1 MMLLTATAPTAA
13 FAYSKFSFD
22 AGKTETA
29 LAWLPT
35 VLPTACIVA
44 TATMSTSNPEPS
56 DHRATRRIAWRHWRR
71 CLGCR
76 CSAVVC
82 SYEDRH
88 SAAGSFRNRLAA
100 LEQENAEQLKAILS
114 TVADGQL
121 RLSPLRRNLCRWR
134 RACAACRC

>member
-1 MMLLTATAPTAA
+1 MAEQRR
-13 FAYSKFSFD
+13 D
-22 AGKTETA
+22 ARGG
-29 LAWLPT
+29 
-35 VLPTACIVA
+35 
-44 TATMSTSNPEPS
+44 
-56 DHRATRRIAWRHWRR
+56 RGAWRHWRR

-121 RLSPLRRNLCRWR
+121 AAETLAAAAQPLSLESAKASTQPSIAVSLLPSLHHQLDAPKRRVAWTPTGP
-134 RACAACRC
+134 RAMISILQCHTHSMRYVE